1 MEDALFRAGV
11 PAPALPDH
19 KVTVTRDGH
28 LRGAIYNLTLA
39 QAEDIA
45 KRIND
50 EDHELHG
57 HDIYNCEHL
66 QSKATVSPMLTLRP
80 RAVGRGMGIDGLTNE
95 LFLKKYLDEV
105 VGENCEFPETK

>member
-1 MEDALFRAGV
+1 MEDALFRASV

-19 KVTVTRDGH
+19 KVTVTGYR
-28 LRGAIYNLTLA
+28 RGDIYHLTLA

-57 HDIYNCEHL
+57 YDTYNCARL
-66 QSKATVSPMLTLRP
+66 QTKAIACPMLTVQP
-80 RAVGRGMGIDGLTNE
+80 RIVGAGKGFTIIDNE

>member
-1 MEDALFRAGV
+1 MEDALFRAGA

-19 KVTVTRDGH
+19 KVVVTGYR
-28 LRGAIYNLTLA
+28 RGAIYHLTLA

-45 KRIND
+45 KRVND

-57 HDIYNCEHL
+57 YDTYNCARL
-66 QSKATVSPMLTLRP
+66 QTKAIVCPMLTVQP
-80 RAVGRGMGIDGLTNE
+80 RIVGAGKGFTIIDNE
-95 LFLKKYLDEV
+95 LFLKNHLDEV